1 MLRKIL
7 SMGFFLL
14 IGGSVGW
21 WGRDH
26 WEEGVRLPES
36 SAIEVVKAEP
46 RQAPLL
52 AGNVSLGS
60 TSTFQLNKQL
70 ILSPQFIDLTALFK
84 SGMEAQE
91 VVKLDQELLA
101 YASNLLAPK
110 KLSDDVERQ
119 LMILSQI
126 EAIQAQVLILLV
138 KYYNFTVQYPLAIDV
153 LYQLRRLSHFDEDY
167 AELTQKIKKTA
178 ASEVQ
183 RLMHANQKDK
193 VVSFYE
199 HLLVM
204 APDNYELQMEFATF
218 EYEQRHYENALKL
231 LNVLIYHPELDEQA
245 LSLLQKTQR
254 QLGRQL
260 NDELLVSLDKRGEQY
275 IVNAMINH
283 HEPVKLMID
292 TGASMTILSPEVM
305 RSLGVGERD
314 IVRYVSFSTANGV
327 INAPV
332 IHLEEL
338 SILNY
343 TLVDI
348 QAGVLPSFPV
358 NGIDGLLG
366 MNFLS
371 EFSFFIDQENATL
384 LLTRSAAY

>member
-204 APDNYELQMEFATF
+204 APDNYELQMEFAAF